1 MIVNNNVVKVKYSQT
16 LGENGIRSAEEILN
30 INSKNDSLK
39 NISNTELLEKKN
51 EDLKIDTMIND
62 YEKKY
67 GRIPPKRKC

>member
-1 MIVNNNVVKVKYSQT
+1 MIVNNNVVIVKYSQT